1 MSAVAEMGGLPGQ
14 SAASIRREGWL
25 RRLPLLPAFIYVIL
39 ITQIP
44 FALTVYYSFFS
55 WNLLKDNSFKF
66 AGLENYARLLTDES
80 FRTALLNTV
89 VLTVSVI
96 ALSVI
101 IGLGVA
107 TLLNSEVF
115 GKGIMRTLMI
125 APFLIMP
132 TAGALIW
139 KDTLLNPLFGLLPY
153 VLSPLGLGRVDWVNQ
168 YPMQSVVV
176 VEVWRWT
183 PFMML
188 IILAGLQSQ
197 NPEVLEAARVD
208 GASALQAFRRITLP
222 LVRPF
227 IELGALLG
235 SLFVVQTFDSIFML
249 THGGP
254 GEAGGGPAM
263 SANAMRSNPVGGFPA
278 SKVLWTI
285 VGWLVVFIFFFP
297 VLWMWLEA
305 FKTEPQAASSP
316 PTIFFVPTL
325 LEFQEVMSGD
335 FPPFF
340 INSAIASLGSTL
352 LVLIFGL
359 PAAYALAIRPIKRTQ
374 DVLFFFISTRFLPF
388 AASLVPLYLLA
399 RDLHLLDNIFALTL
413 IYTTINLP
421 LGVWLLRSFLLEIP
435 HDLFEAARVDGA
447 SFLTELVRIVIP
459 LIAPGIAAT
468 SLICLIFSWNEFFY
482 AVNFTSST
490 AATAPVFLVG
500 FISGR
505 GLFYAKLAAAATLAS
520 LPVLLAGWIAQKQ
533 LIRGLTLGAVK

>member
-1 MSAVAEMGGLPGQ
+1 
-14 SAASIRREGWL
+14 
-25 RRLPLLPAFIYVIL
+25 
-39 ITQIP
+39 
-44 FALTVYYSFFS
+44 
-55 WNLLKDNSFKF
+55 
-66 AGLENYARLLTDES
+66 
-80 FRTALLNTV
+80 
-89 VLTVSVI
+89 
-96 ALSVI
+96 
-101 IGLGVA
+101 
-107 TLLNSEVF
+107 
-115 GKGIMRTLMI
+115 
-125 APFLIMP
+125 
-132 TAGALIW
+132 
-139 KDTLLNPLFGLLPY
+139 
-153 VLSPLGLGRVDWVNQ
+153 
-168 YPMQSVVV
+168 
-176 VEVWRWT
+176 
-183 PFMML
+183 
-188 IILAGLQSQ
+188 
-197 NPEVLEAARVD
+197 
-208 GASALQAFRRITLP
+208 
-222 LVRPF
+222 
-227 IELGALLG
+227 
-235 SLFVVQTFDSIFML
+235 
-249 THGGP
+249 
-254 GEAGGGPAM
+254 M
-263 SANAMRSNPVGGFPA
+263 SANAMRANVNPTGGFPT
-278 SKVLWTI
+278 SKVLWTA
-285 VGWLVVFIFFFP
+285 VGWLVVFVFFFP

-325 LEFQEVMSGD
+325 EEFREITSGD

-352 LVLIFGL
+352 LVLVLGL
-359 PAAYALAIRPIKRTQ
+359 PAAYALSIRPVKRTQ

-447 SFLTELVRIVIP
+447 SFLTELLRIVVP

-468 SLICLIFSWNEFFY
+468 SLICLIFTWNEFFY
-482 AVNFTSST
+482 AVNFTSSV